1 MRTAEERRQ
10 YLEQAKRPAN
20 RTERVWA
27 YDDWQEFPIVSV
39 PVDGLLINVD
49 NRRFRAERMWAEAH
63 LGRSLDPENIA
74 TDERSIESLLLDT
87 SHRFDGDQ
95 VVGSVTGDAEA
106 LRKDWERRN
115 QESPFWIRPDGTVRN
130 GNRRLAMI
138 KRAQRAGGD
147 VGLQWVEAIIL
158 TEDDIGEPAL
168 LEMEQREQLT
178 ENFKVRYNDID
189 YLLALQEAA
198 DLRDIDWHLQ
208 SSIDEVAGELQSMV
222 EKSKNEVV
230 RDLYAIKYMDAFLE
244 DSGQDGEY
252 HRLLRNLERFRD
264 IGRTMVRVENEY
276 PLDADKVIQVLF
288 AAVRAGT
295 PHLDIRQLRSMLFT
309 DRDRFDS
316 LSEEIAAAEGNWNPD
331 TELADPPSDPDA
343 HPAADP
349 DTDPDTD
356 TVAGA
361 GFDDQLDGD
370 DEDIEGPGPEVRNYP
385 KAEVSDAIQLAID
398 AFESSR
404 QEDLVRM
411 LREARNRLDVSIEG
425 DRLRRECAQPG
436 GETLRSEVA
445 AIVAWADEH
454 RDLTDNTE

>member
-10 YLEQAKRPAN
+10 HLDQEMRPST
-20 RTERVWA
+20 RSERVWA
-27 YDDWQEFPIVSV
+27 YDAWQEFQIVAV

-95 VVGSVTGDAEA
+95 VVGSSTGNAEA
-106 LRKDWERRN
+106 LRNDWERRR

-138 KRAQRAGGD
+138 KRAQREGGD
-147 VGLQWVEAIIL
+147 VGLQWVDAIIL
-158 TEDDIGEPAL
+158 SEDDVSEPAL

-198 DLRDIDWHLQ
+198 DLRDIDWHLRT
-208 SSIDEVAGELQSMV
+208 SIDEVAGELQSMV

-244 DSGQDGEY
+244 DSGQTGEY

-264 IGRTMVRVENEY
+264 IGRTMQRVEDEY
-276 PLDADKVIQVLF
+276 PLDADKIIQVLF

-295 PHLDIRQLRSMLFT
+295 PHLEIRQLRQMLFT
-309 DRDRFDS
+309 SRDRFDS
-316 LSEEIAAAEGNWNPD
+316 LSDEIAAAEGDWSPD
-331 TELADPPSDPDA
+331 SEPLEPPETVDIPPADDP
-343 HPAADP
+343 
-349 DTDPDTD
+349 
-356 TVAGA
+356 
-361 GFDDQLDGD
+361 LDGERGGGIDGEED
-370 DEDIEGPGPEVRNYP
+370 DEGPGPEVRNYP

-411 LREARNRLDVSIEG
+411 LREARNRLEVAIEG
-425 DRLRRECAQPG
+425 DRLRRECSQPTG
-436 GETLRSEVA
+436 RALRSEVA
-445 AIVAWADEH
+445 AIVAWADQH
-454 RDLTDNTE
+454 RDLVVDEE

>member
-10 YLEQAKRPAN
+10 YLEQVKRPAN

-27 YDDWQEFPIVSV
+27 YDDWQEFPIVAV

-87 SHRFDGDQ
+87 SHRFDGDR

-138 KRAQRAGGD
+138 KRAQRASGD

-158 TEDDIGEPAL
+158 TETDISEPAL

-244 DSGQDGEY
+244 DSGQAGEY

-309 DRDRFDS
+309 SRDRFDS
-316 LSEEIAAAEGNWNPD
+316 LSEEIAAAEGDWNPD
-331 TELADPPSDPDA
+331 AEQTDSPPDSEP
-343 HPAADP
+343 PATADP
-349 DTDPDTD
+349 DVSDGDT
-356 TVAGA
+356 GA
-361 GFDDQLDGD
+361 RFDDQLDGE

-411 LREARNRLDVSIEG
+411 LREARNRLIVSIEG

-454 RDLTDNTE
+454 RDLADSPE

>member
-1 MRTAEERRQ
+1 MRTAEERRR
-10 YLEQAKRPAN
+10 YLEEQKRPVD
-20 RTERVWA
+20 RPERVWA
-27 YDDWQEFPIVSV
+27 YDAWQEFPIFSV

-63 LGRSLDPENIA
+63 LGRSLDPENTA

-95 VVGSVTGDAEA
+95 VIGSPSGDAEA
-106 LRKDWERRN
+106 LRNDWERRR

-138 KRAQRAGGD
+138 KRAQRQGGD
-147 VGLQWVEAIIL
+147 VGLQWVDAIIL
-158 TEDDIGEPAL
+158 REDEISEPAL

-198 DLRDIDWHLQ
+198 DLRDVDWHVKT
-208 SSIDEVAGELQSMV
+208 SIDEVAGELQSMV

-244 DSGQDGEY
+244 DSGQAGEY
-252 HRLLRNLERFRD
+252 HQLLRNLERFRD
-264 IGRTMVRVENEY
+264 IGRTMQRVEDEY

-295 PHLDIRQLRSMLFT
+295 PHLEIRQLRRMLFT
-309 DRDRFDS
+309 SRERFDN
-316 LSEEIAAAEGNWNPD
+316 LSEKVAAAEWGWSPD
-331 TELADPPSDPDA
+331 TAAAEPPVSDDTS
-343 HPAADP
+343 AARGHVSSEP
-349 DTDPDTD
+349 Q
-356 TVAGA
+356 
-361 GFDDQLDGD
+361 DDLD
-370 DEDIEGPGPEVRNYP
+370 DEDDEGPGPDVRNYP

-411 LREARNRLDVSIEG
+411 LREARNRLEVSIEG
-425 DRLRRECAQPG
+425 NRLRSECGQPG
-436 GETLRSEVA
+436 GEALRREVA
-445 AIVAWADEH
+445 AIVAWADHH
-454 RDLTDNTE
+454 RDLVDGNE

>member
-10 YLEQAKRPAN
+10 YLDREKRSSN
-20 RTERVWA
+20 RSERVWA
-27 YDDWQEFPIVSV
+27 YDAWQEFPIIAV

-49 NRRFRAERMWAEAH
+49 NRRFRAERMWVEAH

-74 TDERSIESLLLDT
+74 TDERTIESLLLDA
-87 SHRFDGDQ
+87 SHRFDGDE
-95 VVGSVTGDAEA
+95 VVGSPTGDADA
-106 LRKDWERRN
+106 LRNDWERRR

-138 KRAQRAGGD
+138 KRAQRSGGD
-147 VGLQWVEAIIL
+147 VGLQWVDAIIL
-158 TEDDIGEPAL
+158 TESAISESAL

-198 DLRDIDWHLQ
+198 DLRDIDWHLKA
-208 SSIDEVAGELQSMV
+208 SIDQVAGELQTMV
-222 EKSKNEVV
+222 EKSKNEVI

-244 DSGQDGEY
+244 DSGQAGEY

-264 IGRTMVRVENEY
+264 IGRTMQRVEDEY

-295 PHLDIRQLRSMLFT
+295 PHMEIRKLRQMLFT
-309 DRDRFDS
+309 SRDRFDS
-316 LSEEIAAAEGNWNPD
+316 LSEEIAAAEGDWSPESGTLD
-331 TELADPPSDPDA
+331 TPEVVVLPGGGLLD
-343 HPAADP
+343 
-349 DTDPDTD
+349 
-356 TVAGA
+356 G
-361 GFDDQLDGD
+361 QLDEEE
-370 DEDIEGPGPEVRNYP
+370 EDEGPGPEVRNYP

-411 LREARNRLDVSIEG
+411 LREARNRLVVSTEG
-425 DRLRRECAQPG
+425 NRLRRECALPTG
-436 GETLRSEVA
+436 GMLRSAIA
-445 AIVAWADEH
+445 AVVAWADEH
-454 RDLTDNTE
+454 RDLIVDEE

>member
-10 YLEQAKRPAN
+10 YLDRAKRAAA

-27 YDDWQEFPIVSV
+27 YDDWQEYPIVSV

-74 TDERSIESLLLDT
+74 DDERSIESLLLDT
-87 SHRFDGDQ
+87 SHRFDGIE

-147 VGLQWVEAIIL
+147 VGLQWVDAIIL
-158 TEDDIGEPAL
+158 TETEISESVL

-208 SSIDEVAGELQSMV
+208 SSIDEVGGELQSMV

-264 IGRTMVRVENEY
+264 IGRTMMRVENEY

-309 DRDRFDS
+309 NRDRFDS
-316 LSEEIAAAEGNWNPD
+316 LSEEIAEAEVDWNPD
-331 TELADPPSDPDA
+331 TEQAGSEPARTSVSDLSDSG
-343 HPAADP
+343 
-349 DTDPDTD
+349 TR
-356 TVAGA
+356 AGI
-361 GFDDQLDGD
+361 DDQFKNGD

-385 KAEVSDAIQLAID
+385 KAEVSGAIQLAID

-411 LREARNRLDVSIEG
+411 LREAKNRLLVSIEG

-436 GETLRSEVA
+436 GEILRHEVA
-445 AIVAWADEH
+445 AIVTWADEH
-454 RDLTDNTE
+454 RDLADSRE

>member
-1 MRTAEERRQ
+1 MKTAEERRQ
-10 YLEQAKRPAN
+10 YLDKQKQPAN

-27 YDDWQEFPIVSV
+27 YDAWQELPIVSV

-95 VVGSVTGDAEA
+95 VVGSTTGDAEA
-106 LRKDWERRN
+106 LRNDWDRRR

-138 KRAQRAGGD
+138 KRAQRQGGD
-147 VGLQWVEAIIL
+147 VGLQWVDVIIL
-158 TEDDIGEPAL
+158 SEDYIGEPAL

-198 DLRDIDWHLQ
+198 DLRDIDWHVK

-244 DSGQDGEY
+244 DSGQAGEY

-264 IGRTMVRVENEY
+264 IGRTMQRVEEEY

-295 PHLDIRQLRSMLFT
+295 PHLEIRQLRQMLFNSP
-309 DRDRFDS
+309 DRFDT
-316 LSEEIAAAEGNWNPD
+316 LAEQIAAAEGDWSPEAEA
-331 TELADPPSDPDA
+331 TELPEPDEA
-343 HPAADP
+343 P
-349 DTDPDTD
+349 
-356 TVAGA
+356 VAEHHSV
-361 GFDDQLDGD
+361 DDLQDD
-370 DEDIEGPGPEVRNYP
+370 IDEEDEDGPGPEVHNYP
-385 KAEVSDAIQLAID
+385 KSEVSDAIQLAID

-411 LREARNRLDVSIEG
+411 LREARNRLDVAVEG
-425 DRLRRECAQPG
+425 DRLRRECGQPG
-436 GETLRSEVA
+436 GETLRAEVA
-445 AIVAWADEH
+445 AIVAWTDQY
-454 RDLTDNTE
+454 RDLADTGE

>member
-10 YLEQAKRPAN
+10 YLEQEKRPAK

-27 YDDWQEFPIVSV
+27 YDAWQEFSIVSV

-63 LGRSLDPENIA
+63 LGRSMDPENIA

-106 LRKDWERRN
+106 LRKDWERRH

-198 DLRDIDWHLQ
+198 DLRDIDWHVK

-295 PHLDIRQLRSMLFT
+295 PHLDIRHLRQMLFT
-309 DRDRFDS
+309 SRDRFDS
-316 LSEEIAAAEGNWNPD
+316 LSDEIAAAEEGWTPD
-331 TELADPPSDPDA
+331 AEPADPPSDAVP
-343 HPAADP
+343 PPVGDP
-349 DTDPDTD
+349 EGNDTDNDL
-356 TVAGA
+356 
-361 GFDDQLDGD
+361 DQLDE
-370 DEDIEGPGPEVRNYP
+370 DEEDSEGPGPEVRNYP

-454 RDLTDNTE
+454 RDLTDNPE

>member
-10 YLEQAKRPAN
+10 YLEQEKRPANN

-63 LGRSLDPENIA
+63 LARSLDPENIA
-74 TDERSIESLLLDT
+74 TDERSIESLLLDA

-95 VVGSVTGDAEA
+95 VVGSITGDAEA

-147 VGLQWVEAIIL
+147 VGLQRVDAIIL
-158 TEDDIGEPAL
+158 TEDYIGEAAL

-208 SSIDEVAGELQSMV
+208 SSIDEVAGELQTMV

-244 DSGQDGEY
+244 DSGQAGEY

-264 IGRTMVRVENEY
+264 IGRTMLRVENEY
-276 PLDADKVIQVLF
+276 SHDADRVIQVLF

-295 PHLDIRQLRSMLFT
+295 PHLDIRHLRQMLFNS
-309 DRDRFDS
+309 RDRFDS
-316 LSEEIAAAEGNWNPD
+316 LSEEIATAEEGW
-331 TELADPPSDPDA
+331 TPDA
-343 HPAADP
+343 EPPDPASEAAPLPVSDAESTT
-349 DTDPDTD
+349 DTDLDR
-356 TVAGA
+356 
-361 GFDDQLDGD
+361 LDGD
-370 DEDIEGPGPEVRNYP
+370 EEDSEGPGPEVRNYP
-385 KAEVSDAIQLAID
+385 RVEVSDAIQLAID

-404 QEDLVRM
+404 QDDLVRM
-411 LREARNRLDVSIEG
+411 LREARNRLGASIVG
-425 DRLRRECAQPG
+425 DRLRRECAQPS
-436 GETLRSEVA
+436 GEKLRSEVA

-454 RDLTDNTE
+454 RDLADSSE